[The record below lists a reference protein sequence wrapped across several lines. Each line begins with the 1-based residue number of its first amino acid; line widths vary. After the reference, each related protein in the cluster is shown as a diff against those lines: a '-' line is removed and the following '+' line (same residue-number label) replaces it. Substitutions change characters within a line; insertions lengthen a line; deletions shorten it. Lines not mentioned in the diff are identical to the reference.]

1 MNNRMTY
8 VQQRFLEHKRHFKRD
23 EFEGLW
29 AIANIEI
36 FDYRKAIESGG
47 RIPYVPSFKQ
57 RVEPKLNAIGLT
69 LESRPA
75 NDGTRRKLYAIRPFK
90 ENAPSC

>member
-1 MNNRMTY
+1 MNNRMSY
-8 VQQRFLEHKRHFKRD
+8 VQQLLLEYKRRFTRN
-23 EFEGLW
+23 EFEGLGV
-29 AIANIEI
+29 IACVKI

-69 LESRPA
+69 LESRSA
-75 NDGTRRKLYAIRPFK
+75 NDGSRRKLYAIRPLK
-90 ENAPSC
+90 ENAPS

>member
-1 MNNRMTY
+1 MNNRMAY
-8 VQQRFLEHKRHFKRD
+8 VQQRLLEHKRRFTTN
-23 EFEGLW
+23 ESAGLW
-29 AIANIEI
+29 AIAKVET
-36 FDYRKAIESGG
+36 FVYRKAIESVWP
-47 RIPYVPSFKQ
+47 IPYVPSFKQ

>member
-1 MNNRMTY
+1 MTKPISY
-8 VQQRFLEHKRHFKRD
+8 EQQLLLEHKRCFTAKQ
-23 EFEGLW
+23 FAGLW
-29 AIANIEI
+29 EIAKVDM

-57 RVEPKLNAIGLT
+57 QAEPKLRAIGLT

-75 NDGTRRKLYAIRPFK
+75 NDGTKRKLYAVRPLK
-90 ENAPSC
+90 EKAPS